1 MQDKILY
8 RNEWYVVSEYHRGY
22 VILIDEIGN
31 IFKVPDK
38 EIQAPNIKFC
48 YA

>member
-8 RNEWYVVSEYHRGY
+8 RNEWYPIEEYHKECII
-22 VILIDEIGN
+22 VKDEIGN
-31 IFKVPDK
+31 IFKVPNK
-38 EIQAPNIKFC
+38 YIQAPTIKFC